1 MSEYIFVTNL
11 FEYSNIQIYIRHTLI
26 QTVFQTQEWFIY
38 LTQKMRNSGFLL
50 LSLAVN
56 CFGLNCISDT
66 KMRKL
71 AFLLLSL
78 VLNCFGLNCI
88 SDTKMRNWGF
98 LLLLSLALSCS
109 ASPPWLT
116 KQYKGV
122 AHPHR
127 HSCPRHCQ
135 RRHHKHPNHHN
146 QHCRHFH
153 LHCQLHFDT
162 RPNFNQKMGEVWAC
176 QV

>member
-78 VLNCFGLNCI
+78 VL
-88 SDTKMRNWGF
+88 
-98 LLLLSLALSCS
+98 SCS

-127 HSCPRHCQ
+127 RSCPRHCQ
-135 RRHHKHPNHHN
+135 CHHHQQHLPHHHRHS
-146 QHCRHFH
+146 HCP
-153 LHCQLHFDT
+153 LHFDT
-162 RPNFNQKMGEVWAC
+162 RPNFDQKMGEVWAR